1 MCVLKLESDINTH
14 DFITDKKRE
23 RERERERENHQ
34 IRVIF
39 IFRVFQYLLIDTW

>member
-23 RERERERENHQ
+23 RERETERCFLRNV
-34 IRVIF
+34 RG
-39 IFRVFQYLLIDTW
+39 LILPS